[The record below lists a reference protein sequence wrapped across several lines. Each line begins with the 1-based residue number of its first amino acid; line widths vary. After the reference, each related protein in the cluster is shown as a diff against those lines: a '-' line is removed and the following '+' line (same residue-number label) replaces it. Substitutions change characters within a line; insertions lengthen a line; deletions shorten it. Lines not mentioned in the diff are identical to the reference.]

1 MDQRN
6 FEFMF
11 YGLASALL
19 VLGLFTLSL
28 ASRESKIGEE
38 IRRLKSLIED
48 RERK

>member
-19 VLGLFTLSL
+19 VLGVYTVYL
-28 ASRESKIGEE
+28 ASREDKIGQE
-38 IRRLKSLIED
+38 IRRLKMLIED
-48 RERK
+48 RERR